1 MSAIGRLY
9 RNETNIDFIGRRKT
23 WYALS
28 AALLA
33 LSAIGLLVLKLN
45 LGIDF
50 TGGAVFQFT
59 APTATQERVTE
70 VVEGAGGEVAVYQD
84 IGSDDVRVQTEE
96 LEPAVATAVTKALA
110 EEYDLDADDVSPSTV
125 GAKFGDQV
133 RNKAL
138 RGLFFFL
145 VLVVVYISLR
155 FEWKMAVAAF
165 VAVFHD
171 LFITAGIY
179 ALSGFEVTPSTVIA
193 LLTILG
199 YSLYDTVVIFDRV
212 REDTQG
218 LAGGSR
224 MTYSDA
230 ANSALN
236 ETVMRSLNTSLTS
249 LIPVGVLLFVGAGLL
264 GAGTLKDLALA
275 LFIGLAVSTYSSIFV
290 ATPVLVALKERE
302 PQFKALAARV
312 RARQASGTVRT
323 GGRLATAGAP
333 AGMASSRVA
342 DVAPG
347 VSGGLGASGVSDAV
361 PEISAAPRPASP
373 VRGRTPPPPKRKGG
387 RSGRPGR
394 PSGKK
399 RR

>member
-9 RNETNIDFIGRRKT
+9 RNETNVDFIGRRKT

-28 AALLA
+28 AGLL
-33 LSAIGLLVLKLN
+33 LISAFGLLVLRLN

-59 APTATQERVTE
+59 APTATQENVTD
-70 VVEGAGGEVAVYQD
+70 VVEAAGAELAVFQEV
-84 IGSDDVRVQTEE
+84 GNDDVRVQTEE
-96 LEPAVATAVTKALA
+96 LEPAVATKLTKALA
-110 EEYDLDADDVSPSTV
+110 AKFDLSEEAVSPSTV

-138 RGLFFFL
+138 RGLLVFL
-145 VLVVVYISLR
+145 VLVIAYISMR

-165 VAVFHD
+165 TALFHD
-171 LFITAGIY
+171 LFITAGVY
-179 ALSGFEVTPSTVIA
+179 ALVGFEVTPSTVIA

-230 ANSALN
+230 ANHALN

-249 LIPVGVLLFVGAGLL
+249 LIPVAVLLFVGAGLL

-275 LFIGLAVSTYSSIFV
+275 LFIGLMVSTYSSIFV

-302 PQFKALAARV
+302 PQMKALANRV
-312 RARQASGTVRT
+312 RARQA
-323 GGRLATAGAP
+323 GGPGASRLATATAGGRGAAAAVRTAP
-333 AGMASSRVA
+333 RRAVQDDVPTA
-342 DVAPG
+342 DVSDG
-347 VSGGLGASGVSDAV
+347 VPAKAGGASPA
-361 PEISAAPRPASP
+361 RPARP
-373 VRGRTPPPPKRKGG
+373 AKPAKRKG
-387 RSGRPGR
+387 GRPGR

>member
-9 RNETNIDFIGRRKT
+9 RNETNVDFIGRRRT
-23 WYALS
+23 WYLLS
-28 AALLA
+28 AGLLL
-33 LSAIGLLVLKLN
+33 LSLFGLLVFRLN

-59 APTATQERVTE
+59 APAATEERVRE
-70 VVEGAGGEVAVYQD
+70 VVEDAGGEVAVYQE
-84 IGSDDVRVQTEE
+84 IGDDDVRVQTEE
-96 LEPAVATAVTKALA
+96 LEPTVATAVTKALA
-110 EEYDLDADDVSPSTV
+110 AEFDLDEDEVSPSTV

-138 RGLFFFL
+138 RGLVFFL
-145 VLVVVYISLR
+145 VLVVAYISLR

-165 VAVFHD
+165 TAVFHD

-218 LAGGSR
+218 LLGGSR
-224 MTYSDA
+224 TTYSGA
-230 ANSALN
+230 ANHALN

-275 LFIGLAVSTYSSIFV
+275 LFVGLAVSTYSSIFV

-312 RARQASGTVRT
+312 RARQAGGATTRSTGTN
-323 GGRLATAGAP
+323 RLATAGAP
-333 AGMASSRVA
+333 AAMARSAVP
-342 DVAPG
+342 D
-347 VSGGLGASGVSDAV
+347 GASDSPAEVVRA
-361 PEISAAPRPASP
+361 ASP

-387 RSGRPGR
+387 RPG
-394 PSGKK
+394 
-399 RR
+399 

>member
-1 MSAIGRLY
+1 VSAIGRLY
-9 RNETNIDFIGRRKT
+9 RNETNVDFIGRRKT
-23 WYALS
+23 WYRLS
-28 AALLA
+28 AALL
-33 LSAIGLLVLKLN
+33 LISAFGLLVLRLN

-59 APTATQERVTE
+59 APSATREQVTA
-70 VVEGAGGEVAVYQD
+70 VVEDAGAEVAVYQEV
-84 IGSDDVRVQTEE
+84 GADDVRVQTEE
-96 LEPAVATAVTKALA
+96 LEPAVATKVTKALA
-110 EEYDLDADDVSPSTV
+110 REFDLDEDAVSPSTV

-133 RNKAL
+133 RTKAL

-145 VLVVVYISLR
+145 VLVIGYISLR

-165 VAVFHD
+165 TALFHD

-212 REDTQG
+212 REETQG
-218 LAGGSR
+218 ITGGSR
-224 MTYSDA
+224 LTYSDA
-230 ANSALN
+230 ANHALN

-249 LIPVGVLLFVGAGLL
+249 LIPVSVLLFIGAGLL

-302 PQFKALAARV
+302 PQMKALASRV
-312 RARQASGTVRT
+312 RARRAGGVT
-323 GGRLATAGAP
+323 GGRVATATAGARASVTASDDAP
-333 AGMASSRVA
+333 A
-342 DVAPG
+342 
-347 VSGGLGASGVSDAV
+347 L
-361 PEISAAPRPASP
+361 AAPR
-373 VRGRTPPPPKRKGG
+373 RGTATPPRPARPPKRKG
-387 RSGRPGR
+387 GR